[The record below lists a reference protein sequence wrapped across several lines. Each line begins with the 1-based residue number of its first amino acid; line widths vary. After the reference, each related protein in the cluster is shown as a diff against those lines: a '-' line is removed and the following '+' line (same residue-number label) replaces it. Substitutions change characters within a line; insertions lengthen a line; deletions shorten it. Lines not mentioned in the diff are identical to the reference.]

1 MRFASEQLDASG
13 LYHLRARQYDPNTG
27 RFTARDPLTP
37 AINDPYVSA
46 YVYGNDRPTAM
57 VDPTGERA
65 LVGNLSDDQKLVAI
79 VVAACEANPEACGAA
94 GSAAAGYEI
103 GTAICAD
110 DRCQEAGGDLY
121 DLLGTDEERR
131 ANSVALDTDPIIGA
145 LYEGQ
150 LGRVEKA
157 IHGRAPV
164 VSPTAEREYLV
175 KGDLNLLMVFLGSH
189 GGHIGLDGTPGG
201 ANVLQS
207 AASRR
212 GRSLRRNDAFIAHAA
227 MREGVPLI
235 TNDRR
240 FANFLR
246 DIEYPVEGW

>member
-1 MRFASEQLDASG
+1 
-13 LYHLRARQYDPNTG
+13 
-27 RFTARDPLTP
+27 
-37 AINDPYVSA
+37 
-46 YVYGNDRPTAM
+46 
-57 VDPTGERA
+57 
-65 LVGNLSDDQKLVAI
+65 
-79 VVAACEANPEACGAA
+79 
-94 GSAAAGYEI
+94 
-103 GTAICAD
+103 
-110 DRCQEAGGDLY
+110 
-121 DLLGTDEERR
+121 
-131 ANSVALDTDPIIGA
+131 
-145 LYEGQ
+145 
-150 LGRVEKA
+150 
-157 IHGRAPV
+157 